1 MDAGTVGQ
9 EDTGARALALLR
21 GALGDEATFRDGQ
34 LEAIL
39 GLVDDRARVLLVQR
53 TGWGK
58 SLVYFISTRILREGG
73 AGPTLLVSPLLSL
86 MRDQLRMAREALGV
100 SAHTINSENE
110 DEWAEVDRLLS
121 ADAVDVLLVSPERLG
136 NDRFR
141 RKTLA
146 LMERGIGMFVVDE
159 AHCISDWGHDFRPNY
174 RRIRN
179 LVTLLPQNVPLLA
192 TTATANDRV
201 VADVEGQLG
210 PDLRVVRGPLG
221 RDSLRLQAI
230 PLADQAERL
239 AWLAEHLDD
248 LPGSGIVYCLTVD
261 DCERVASWL
270 AAKGLTVAAYH
281 GQLGSDE
288 RIALEEAL
296 RANDVKALV
305 ATVALGMGFDKPD
318 LGFIVHFQRP
328 GSVVTYY
335 QQIGRAG
342 RAVERADVVLLAGE
356 EDDAIENFFITS
368 AFPPEAHLREVVGLV
383 EAAENGLTL
392 TAIADAVNATE
403 GQLKK
408 SLQVLELENAI
419 FKDGS
424 RYLRTANAWAP
435 DTARIDGVTEMRR
448 HELERMR
455 EFVGSETCLME
466 FLQQDL
472 DDPSAAPCGR
482 CAVCDGDFISR
493 DVRRDAIV
501 EAGRFLRRIDRP
513 IEPRKRWP
521 NGGVGGRRGA
531 IPENLRAEW
540 GRALSVYGDA
550 GWGRLVKDGKY
561 GGEEFSDELV
571 EAAAELINE
580 DWQPNPPPQWVVPMP
595 SRRSEIVPEFAARLA
610 ERLGLEYR
618 EALVKI
624 RDTPPQKS
632 MQNSQQQLRN
642 VLGAFQVVEELIR
655 PEPLLLVD
663 DMVDSRWSLTECAQ
677 LLRSA
682 GSGTVYPFA
691 LADSSRRGSD

>member
-1 MDAGTVGQ
+1 MSARAGR
-9 EDTGARALALLR
+9 EDTEARALALLR
-21 GALGDEATFRDGQ
+21 SALGECASFRDGQ

-58 SLVYFISTRILREGG
+58 SLVYFISTRILRDGG

-100 SAHTINSENE
+100 SAYSINSENE
-110 DEWAEVDRLLS
+110 NEWSEVDRLL
-121 ADAVDVLLVSPERLG
+121 AEDAVDVLLVSPERLG

-201 VADVEGQLG
+201 VADVEEQLG

-261 DCERVASWL
+261 DCERVAAWL
-270 AAKGLTVAAYH
+270 SSQGQSVAAYH
-281 GQLGSDE
+281 GRLETNE

-296 RANDVKALV
+296 RANQVKALV

-356 EDDAIENFFITS
+356 EDDAIEEFFISS
-368 AFPPEAHLREVVGLV
+368 AFPPERHLREVIGVVG
-383 EAAENGLTL
+383 ATENGSTL
-392 TAIADAVNATE
+392 TEIAETVNATE
-403 GQLKK
+403 GQINK

-424 RYLRTANAWAP
+424 RYLRTANPWAP
-435 DTARIDGVTEMRR
+435 DTARIEGVTEMRR

-455 EFVGSETCLME
+455 EFVESHTCLME

-482 CAVCDGDFISR
+482 CAVCAGDFIEREVGVDS
-493 DVRRDAIV
+493 VV

-513 IEPRKRWP
+513 IEPRRKWP
-521 NGGVGGRRGA
+521 NGAVGGRRGL
-531 IPENLRAEW
+531 IPEGLRAEW

-550 GWGRLVKDGKY
+550 GWGRLVKAGKY
-561 GGEEFSDELV
+561 GGDEFSDELL
-571 EAAAELINE
+571 EAAAELIE
-580 DWQPNPPPQWVVPMP
+580 QDWQPDPAPLWVVPMP

-618 EALVKI
+618 EALIKVN
-624 RDTPPQKS
+624 DTPPQKT

-642 VLGAFQVVEELIR
+642 VLDAFQVVEELVR

-663 DMVDSRWSLTECAQ
+663 DMVDSRWSITEGAQ

-682 GSGTVYPFA
+682 GSGIVYPFA